1 MEYVLPGAKL
11 TAVGLVS
18 SAYSH
23 ELWMS
28 WSLTSS
34 VFFPCSVT
42 MSLKNEFNEI
52 SCTHYYSAHHLLKT
66 FYRNLVL
73 LWMKF
78 P

>member
-34 VFFPCSVT
+34 VFFRVPLPCH
-42 MSLKNEFNEI
+42 LKMNLI
-52 SCTHYYSAHHLLKT
+52 KLVAHIIIQLIT
-66 FYRNLVL
+66 C
-73 LWMKF
+73 
-78 P
+78 